1 MRRITILSILF
12 ASFFMPAVVFAETG
26 SELVSSSP
34 AIEDISDQALPSPAP
49 GENDQYVFIGEI
61 GETYD
66 LAFTVTDECPVIAL
80 LLGGTMTA
88 DANWS
93 CDADARTMTA
103 SFTITDM
110 VDPFEGNVEEGSAI
124 VSMSFTY
131 QSTDPMMGPTAADA
145 GIWMNTDVQQWQM
158 VYPNG
163 DNPRFGFSLTGP
175 AGETGYFKMFIP
187 AGLIDQLGQ
196 FSGQTLEPSD
206 LAVFNGNQQSSLSI
220 TEVNGGALV
229 EIDVVFTE
237 TNFTASDRSVSSN
250 SGSVTK
256 TISAGE
262 QLDISLTAEKTR
274 IKKNKET
281 TLFGWVKDAKEGQK
295 VKIRRA
301 KKGGDFKLWQTV
313 TTDEDGYFEIKVK
326 SLEKPTRY
334 KATTKMNDNSY
345 TASTVT
351 IRRK

>member
-1 MRRITILSILF
+1 L
-12 ASFFMPAVVFAETG
+12 
-26 SELVSSSP
+26 
-34 AIEDISDQALPSPAP
+34 
-49 GENDQYVFIGEI
+49 IGEI

-66 LAFTVTDECPVIAL
+66 LEFTITDECPVIVL

-88 DANWS
+88 DENWS
-93 CDADARTMTA
+93 CDEEAGTMAA

-110 VDPFEGNVEEGSAI
+110 IDPFEGNVEEGSAI

-175 AGETGYFKMFIP
+175 AGGTGYFKMFIP
-187 AGLIDQLGQ
+187 AGLINQLGQ
-196 FSGQTLEPSD
+196 FSGQTLEPTD
-206 LAVFNGNQQSSLSI
+206 LAVFNGDQQSSLAI

-237 TNFTASDRSVSSN
+237 TNFTATNLSISSDSE
-250 SGSVTK
+250 SVTK

-262 QLDISLTAEKTR
+262 QLDISLTSEKTK
-274 IKKNKET
+274 IKEGKET
-281 TLFGWVKDAKEGQK
+281 TLFGWVKDAAAGQK

-301 KKGGDFKLWQTV
+301 KKGQDFKVWQTV
-313 TTDEDGYFEIKVK
+313 TTDKDGYFEINVK

-334 KATTKMNDNSY
+334 RATTTVDDTGY

-351 IRRK
+351 VRRK